1 MYYYLIQNIIIKS
14 PIQLNY
20 LELHDLPI
28 SEDKYL
34 SQFDIFKY
42 SDKIRFATEY
52 NEDATPINNLYL
64 YHHDI
69 LYQIIKRLNLTYPYI
84 DEINENKA
92 VVQNDYWN
100 VYNCE
105 CRYNNINAKITNDD
119 IKSLISN
126 SNLNLNNDID
136 IINKLNLAFRGVDWD
151 WNFNDNHR
159 IYDKTVF
166 CNDINQFFNRD
177 CENVKFNCYNY
188 DDLVYPDKF
197 KDIWDFIPYV
207 YPINGELTDLVKISD
222 EEFESCYKKIR
233 KLRYNKICKYDKYS
247 LSIINLDKANKTIEI
262 KLDKFDENRILIN
275 KLRKLLNNNGNVYN
289 PKRYYD
295 ENNKFDVKLHKFIEE
310 HTKLSDDEIYKYI
323 YSNGLYDCDNYK
335 YQILKKDFDI
345 KLLEDYTEPS
355 KLKIIN
361 ELKEIF
367 YKCSFIYIYDENDE
381 DLINDYFYK
390 FQSLDIDDNDKVEEF
405 KNKFNKF
412 VISDKYFKEFDY
424 ISKILNNLDKYEAMV
439 VMADFLNIKFNDYS
453 IDKIDDVI
461 AKLKNIELSRKP
473 DDDFYK
479 VFIKDDCVKPKQY
492 YEKINDNY
500 INLKSQFNKNDVLIV
515 DKLRFETY
523 KDKNFK
529 YCYTNRNIYCK
540 GSIFNWNSESENM
553 EDNYYYPYGI
563 TFNSNSNSNLK
574 NKNKYLN
581 DIIFNSSLLMLS
593 LEKEYSAEE
602 IYEFKP
608 HLNEDELKLLENIKT
623 PYDYANF
630 IYKSI
635 MRLNLQ
641 IPYNF
646 NPFIYLQCNEA
657 LDLIEY
663 ISGYKVFKHI
673 N

>member
-20 LELHDLPI
+20 PELPNLPI

-42 SDKIRFATEY
+42 SDKIKFATDY
-52 NEDATPINNLYL
+52 NEDATPTNNLYL

-69 LYQIIKRLNLTYPYI
+69 MYQIIKELNIKYPYI
-84 DEINENKA
+84 EEIDENEAKI
-92 VVQNDYWN
+92 QNEYWN
-100 VYNCE
+100 MYNCE
-105 CRYNNINAKITNDD
+105 CRYNSTNTKITNDD
-119 IKSLISN
+119 IKSLIGN
-126 SNLNLNNDID
+126 SNLDSNIDID

-151 WNFNDNHR
+151 WNFNCNHR
-159 IYDKTVF
+159 IYDETVF
-166 CNDINQFFNRD
+166 CDDINQFFDKD
-177 CENVKFNCYNY
+177 CKNVKFNCYNY
-188 DDLVYPDKF
+188 DDLIYPNKF
-197 KDIWDFIPYV
+197 KNIWDFISYV
-207 YPINGELTDLVKISD
+207 YPINGKLTDLVKISND
-222 EEFESCYKKIR
+222 EFNRCYKNIR
-233 KLRYNKICKYDKYS
+233 KLKYNKICKYDEYS
-247 LSIINLDKANKTIEI
+247 ISIINLNKSNKTIEI

-275 KLRKLLNNNGNVYN
+275 KLRELFNKHSISSN
-289 PKRYYD
+289 PKKYYID
-295 ENNKFDVKLHKFIEE
+295 NDKFDSKLHEFIEK
-310 HTKLSDDEIYKYI
+310 HTNLSEDEIYEYV
-323 YSNGLYDCDNYK
+323 YSNGLYDCNK
-335 YQILKKDFDI
+335 QEYQILKKDFDI

-355 KLKIIN
+355 KLKLIN

-367 YKCSFIYIYDENDE
+367 YKCSFIYMYNKNNE
-381 DLINDYFYK
+381 DIVYDYFYE
-390 FQSLDIDDNDKVEEF
+390 FQSLDMDDFDKVIEF
-405 KNKFNKF
+405 KNKLNKF
-412 VISDKYFKEFDY
+412 VINDKYFKKCDY
-424 ISKILNNLDKYEAMV
+424 ISKILNNLDKYEAMAV
-439 VMADFLNIKFNDYS
+439 IADFLNIKFNNYYS
-453 IDKIDDVI
+453 IDKINNAI
-461 AKLKNIELSRKP
+461 MKLKNIELLRKP
-473 DDDFYK
+473 DDEFYK

-500 INLKSQFNKNDVLIV
+500 INLKSQFNKDDVLIM
-515 DKLRFETY
+515 DELRFEVY
-523 KDKNFK
+523 NVKNLK
-529 YCYTNRNIYCK
+529 YCYTNHHIYCK
-540 GSIFNWNSESENM
+540 GSIFNWNNESEDM
-553 EDNYYYPYGI
+553 ENNYYYPYGI
-563 TFNSNSNSNLK
+563 TFNENSNLK

-593 LEKEYSAEE
+593 LEKEYSTEE

-663 ISGYKVFKHI
+663 ISGYRVFKHV